1 MGACGFFQLVRRLF
15 DALFTRSEKGVLQG
29 RIIWIEDGN
38 ACVLR
43 TPWGKEVRVRLYGI
57 QAPGEGEPFA
67 RKSKT
72 CLISLVKNRKVCV
85 KVKSKDSRGGVV
97 GRIMAGRREANRE
110 MLRCGA
116 AFLDQQCAAE
126 AFDLYA
132 AQTEARTA
140 CRGVWAQGKE
150 TEGALSGYAARVYDG
165 DSFSLTTGDGK
176 EASVHLQGVAAPLK
190 QEPYGAESRG
200 ILLSLLKGKRVRIV
214 GNGTDAYGRIIGRA
228 YVGSLCINLEMVRQG
243 AACYDQEHAP
253 DDAELAEAQQAA
265 RAEGRGLWLSAL
277 DPAAGM
283 AGPVVWIGEGNSF
296 AFRTIDQRNVN
307 VHLYGVEAP
316 AKDEFFREEA
326 REALAGLIKGKRVLV
341 YGGSVDA
348 LGRMLSRVY
357 VDGVYVNLEMV
368 RMGAALHISKYAPHE
383 NDLCWAQAQALSA
396 RVGIWS
402 AMEALPSGQGLLSAG
417 CMLALVVRVFDG
429 DSFWAVTDA
438 REECEIRLY
447 GIDAPENAQEYG
459 KEAGEALASL
469 IYGKIIRVERK
480 DMDQYGRLVARVY
493 VGDAYVNLEMVK
505 RGAAWHY
512 ARHASHEH
520 DLKEAFRNARA
531 AGIGLWGLPGPLAP
545 WTFRKRQAAADNL
558 IA

>member
-1 MGACGFFQLVRRLF
+1 MGTNGIFQLLGRFF
-15 DALFTRSEKGVLQG
+15 DALFARSEKGVLQG
-29 RIIWIEDGN
+29 RIVWIEDGSS
-38 ACVLR
+38 CVLR
-43 TPWGKEVRVRLYGI
+43 TPRGKEIRIRLYGI
-57 QAPGEGEPFA
+57 QAPGQGEPYA
-67 RKSKT
+67 KESKT
-72 CLISLVKNRKVCV
+72 CLISLVKNRKVRV
-85 KVKSKDSRGGVV
+85 KVKSKDSCGGVV

-116 AFLDQQCAAE
+116 AFLEQQCVAE

-132 AQTEARTA
+132 AQSEARAA
-140 CRGVWAQGKE
+140 CRGVWAPGKE
-150 TEGALSGYAARVYDG
+150 ADGALSGYAARVYDG
-165 DSFSLTTGDGK
+165 DSFALSTGEGK
-176 EASVHLQGVAAPLK
+176 EASVHLRGVAAPLK
-190 QEPYGAESRG
+190 QEPYGIESRG
-200 ILLSLLKGKRVRIV
+200 ILISLLKGQPVRVV
-214 GNGTDAYGRIIGRA
+214 GNETDSYGRIVGRA
-228 YVGSLCINLEMVRQG
+228 YVGNLCINLEMVRQG
-243 AACYDQEHAP
+243 AACHDRVHAP

-265 RAEGRGLWLSAL
+265 RTEGRGLWHSAL

-316 AKDEFFREEA
+316 AKDEFFRAES

-341 YGGSVDA
+341 YGGAADA

-383 NDLCWAQAQALSA
+383 DDLCWAQAEAMA
-396 RVGIWS
+396 AHAGIWS
-402 AMEALPSGQGLLSAG
+402 AMEALPSGQGLSSPG
-417 CMLALVVRVFDG
+417 CMSALAVRVFDG

-438 REECEIRLY
+438 CEECEIRLY

-459 KEAGEALASL
+459 REAGEALASL

-480 DMDQYGRLVARVY
+480 DMDRYGRLVARVY
-493 VGDAYVNLEMVK
+493 VGDTYVNLEMLR

-512 ARHASHEH
+512 ARHAPHEH
-520 DLKEAFRNARA
+520 DLKEAFRNARIT
-531 AGIGLWGLPGPLAP
+531 GIGLWGLPDPLAP